1 MRRLLV
7 LRPEPGA
14 SETVRRAR
22 EQGLNAVATSLF
34 EVGSLDWSPP
44 DPGSFDGLL
53 VTSANAIR
61 YGGKGLTDLRGLPVY
76 AVGDA
81 TAEAAR
87 EAGFDIKS
95 VGDAG
100 VDRLLGSIEPDLK
113 LLHLCGQDRKVP
125 EGVRQSITPVVVYRS
140 KEVSSPDL
148 SAAPGSVALLH
159 SPRAARRFADLIE
172 QRNSI
177 ALVTISAATAA
188 EAGDGWEAVE
198 IADEPRDTAMLAL
211 AVRLCN
217 KPDGDGRNH
226 HS

>member
-1 MRRLLV
+1 
-7 LRPEPGA
+7 
-14 SETVRRAR
+14 
-22 EQGLNAVATSLF
+22 
-34 EVGSLDWSPP
+34 
-44 DPGSFDGLL
+44 
-53 VTSANAIR
+53 
-61 YGGKGLTDLRGLPVY
+61 
-76 AVGDA
+76 
-81 TAEAAR
+81 
-87 EAGFDIKS
+87 
-95 VGDAG
+95 
-100 VDRLLGSIEPDLK
+100 
-113 LLHLCGQDRKVP
+113 
-125 EGVRQSITPVVVYRS
+125 
-140 KEVSSPDL
+140 
-148 SAAPGSVALLH
+148 VALLH